1 MFSLLIRRTA
11 RKLFPEIFVNFL
23 REQRLR
29 RFKKSAAQ
37 MSTQQVFTK
46 IYEKGIWGTST
57 DPDQPYYSGSG
68 SHDAGI
74 TEIYVRHVS
83 SFLKKFA
90 EKPNVV
96 DLGCGDF
103 SVGSQLR
110 PFCDRYV
117 ACDIV
122 PPLIAHNSKRF
133 ASLNVDFRVVDLTRD
148 ELPDGDVVFIRQVL
162 QHLPNAEI
170 AQAMPRIVARYR
182 YLVLTEHIPNKT
194 DFKSNIDKPAGPD
207 IRLERGSGL
216 VLTDPPFSL
225 APLEISTLCEVSEF
239 DGLVQTLVYRLR

>member
-11 RKLFPEIFVNFL
+11 RKLFPEVIVTFL
-23 REQRLR
+23 RGQRLR
-29 RFKKSAAQ
+29 RFKKGAAH

-46 IYEKGIWGTST
+46 IYEEGIWGTST
-57 DPDQPYYSGSG
+57 DTDQPYYSGSG
-68 SHDAGI
+68 SHDADI
-74 TEIYVRHVS
+74 TETYVGHVS

-110 PFCDRYV
+110 NFCDRYV

-122 PPLIAHNSKRF
+122 PPLIAHNRRRF
-133 ASLNVDFRVVDLTRD
+133 SNLNVDFRVVDLTCD
-148 ELPDGDVVFIRQVL
+148 ELPEGDVVFIRQVL

-170 AQAMPRIVARYR
+170 LQALPRIVARYR
-182 YLVLTEHIPNKT
+182 FIVLTEHVPDRP
-194 DFKSNIDKPAGPD
+194 DFMANIDKPAGPD
-207 IRLERGSGL
+207 IRLERSSGL
-216 VLTDPPFSL
+216 VLTHPPFSL
-225 APLEISTLCEVSEF
+225 APLEISKLCEISEF
-239 DGLVQTLVYRLR
+239 GGLVQTLVYRLR

>member
-1 MFSLLIRRTA
+1 
-11 RKLFPEIFVNFL
+11 
-23 REQRLR
+23 
-29 RFKKSAAQ
+29 

-46 IYEKGIWGTST
+46 IYEEGIWGRSANA
-57 DPDQPYYSGSG
+57 DQPYYSGSG

-110 PFCDRYV
+110 DLCNRYV

-122 PPLIAHNSKRF
+122 PPLIAHNRIRF
-133 ASLNVDFRVVDLTRD
+133 ASLNVDFRVVDLTCD
-148 ELPDGDVVFIRQVL
+148 ELPEGDVVFIRQVL
-162 QHLPNAEI
+162 QHLSNDEI
-170 AQAMPRIVARYR
+170 SQALPRIVARYR
-182 YLVLTEHIPNKT
+182 YMVLTEHIPDRP
-194 DFKSNIDKPAGPD
+194 DFLANIDKPAGPD

-216 VLTDPPFSL
+216 VLTQPPFSFV
-225 APLEISTLCEVSEF
+225 PLDISKLCEVSEF
-239 DGLVQTLVYRLR
+239 GGLIQTLVYRLR